1 MQFTTALRNAE
12 VLIKELGDKFRS
24 TIDVDCQR
32 SSIQIPRR
40 LGKGEMITYK
50 ISDGMDAFLL
60 NGKLKSD
67 WTINFAR
74 GSSAPVI
81 FYTLANGI
89 FQRSRKGKYQEDF
102 MLEPLQS
109 TICAQP
115 ARTTTQWV
123 FGKDQEVAFLAILL
137 HKKAFFSKVDC
148 ATLEIPEDLL
158 ATMKDI
164 AGKKNFLFQDIFHLP
179 IVQALNDIFQQED
192 IGLLNSTFATAKLY
206 EILFL
211 QLQQYQQNREQP
223 QKSIVK
229 PDNGLVRIRD
239 AGNILVSRLQN
250 PPTIP
255 ELAKMAGINQQT
267 LKKGFKQLF
276 GETINVYLNAKRLE
290 QAEIL
295 IKNGGLKLQDIALE
309 VGYNHPSYFSKKF
322 KEKYGVTP
330 RYYAN
335 QVQETMAMETMS

>member
-1 MQFTTALRNAE
+1 MQFITSLSNAE
-12 VLIKELGDKFRS
+12 GLIAELAKKIR
-24 TIDVDCQR
+24 TKITVDCQR
-32 SSIQIPRR
+32 SSIRLPRR
-40 LGKGEMITYK
+40 LGHGDIITYR

-60 NGKLKSD
+60 QGSLNSD
-67 WTINFAR
+67 WTINFKK
-74 GSSAPVI
+74 GSSAPML
-81 FYTLANGI
+81 FYTLASGI
-89 FQRSRKGKYQEDF
+89 FQHSLKNKHQEGF

-115 ARTTTQWV
+115 ASTQTQWV
-123 FGKDQEVAFLAILL
+123 FGKKKEVIFLAILL
-137 HKKAFFSKVDC
+137 HKKAFFSQVDC

-158 ATMKDI
+158 ETVKDI
-164 AGKKNFLFQDIFHLP
+164 AGKKDFLFQDIFHLP
-179 IVQALNDIFQQED
+179 IIEALKAILQQED

-211 QLQQYQQNREQP
+211 QLQQYQHNKENP
-223 QKSIVK
+223 NYSIAK
-229 PDNGLVRIRD
+229 PDHSLTRIRD
-239 AGNILVSRLQN
+239 AENILVSRLQD

-276 GETINVYLNAKRLE
+276 GETINTYLNAKRLE

-295 IKNGGLKLQDIALE
+295 IKNGGMKLQDVAIE
-309 VGYNHPSYFSKKF
+309 VGYNHPSYFSRKF

-335 QVQETMAMETMS
+335 QVQETMAMEALG

>member
-1 MQFTTALRNAE
+1 MQFITSLSNAE
-12 VLIKELGDKFRS
+12 DFIADLAKKFR
-24 TIDVDCQR
+24 TKIEVDCQR
-32 SSIQIPRR
+32 SSTNLPKR
-40 LGKGEMITYK
+40 LGQGEIITYK

-60 NGKLKSD
+60 QGKLKSD
-67 WTINFAR
+67 WTINFSK

-81 FYTLANGI
+81 FYTLASGT
-89 FQRSRKGKYQEDF
+89 FQRARKGEHQENF
-102 MLEPLQS
+102 LLEPLQS

-115 ARTTTQWV
+115 AKTPTQWV
-123 FGKDQEVAFLAILL
+123 FGKDQEISFLAIFL
-137 HKKAFFSKVDC
+137 HKGAFFSQVDC

-158 ATMKDI
+158 ETMKDI

-179 IVQALNDIFQQED
+179 IIQSLQDIIQQED

-211 QLQQYQQNREQP
+211 QLQQYQQTRKNP
-223 QKSIVK
+223 NHSIVK
-229 PDNGLVRIRD
+229 PDHSLVRIRD
-239 AGNILVSRLQN
+239 AENILVSRLQN

-309 VGYNHPSYFSKKF
+309 VGYNHPSYFSRKF

-335 QVQETMAMETMS
+335 QVQETMEMEALG

>member
-1 MQFTTALRNAE
+1 MQFFTSLSNAE
-12 VLIKELGDKFRS
+12 GLIAELAKKFR
-24 TIDVDCQR
+24 TKIEVDCQR
-32 SSIQIPRR
+32 SSTRLPRR
-40 LGKGEMITYK
+40 LGQGEIITYK
-50 ISDGMDAFLL
+50 ISDGMDAFLIKG
-60 NGKLKSD
+60 NLKSD
-67 WTINFAR
+67 WTLTFAE
-74 GSSAPVI
+74 GSSAPII
-81 FYTLANGI
+81 FYTLASGV
-89 FQRSRKGKYQEDF
+89 FQRYRKGKHQEDF

-115 ARTTTQWV
+115 ARTPTQWI
-123 FGKDQEVAFLAILL
+123 FGKNQEVAFLAILL
-137 HKKAFFSKVDC
+137 HKKAFFSQVDC

-223 QKSIVK
+223 QKTIIK

-239 AGNILVSRLQN
+239 AENILVSRLQN

-309 VGYNHPSYFSKKF
+309 VGYNHPSYFSRKF

-335 QVQETMAMETMS
+335 QVQETMAMEMMS